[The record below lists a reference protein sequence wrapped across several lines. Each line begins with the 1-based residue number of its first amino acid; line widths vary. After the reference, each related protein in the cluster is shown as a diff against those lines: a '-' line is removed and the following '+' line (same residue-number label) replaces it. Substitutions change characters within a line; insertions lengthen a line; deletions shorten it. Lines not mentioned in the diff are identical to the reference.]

1 MKIVDTY
8 LFELSSDPY
17 TLLNGMFA
25 TQLPPLLNNLIT
37 EYSSKELIKELR
49 DNPKQT
55 LFTIDSSTNLIK
67 KLDNGIQ
74 PPEYI
79 YGSNWAAE
87 SIKFFTIKT
96 NDSWRPMAIPN
107 IKHSLMFTYNSLIIA
122 NSTLSEL
129 YSTEERLNGITSH
142 SESPIIG
149 RDGLFSSMLYEEDPV
164 EEDIAVGFIG
174 YDGTNRF
181 FKESKLQRFK
191 IESTYPYVL
200 QMDLS
205 KFFENIYT
213 HLLSKDRI
221 TDSETFKNYLL
232 WLDEYNQKIN
242 DAHTKGIIQGPIS
255 SKISAELFQLSL
267 DQKILELINKLKL
280 DINFT
285 RYVDDYRF
293 FSKRNSDLELIKHHL
308 IKLFRQYELSFN
320 DSKFQ
325 IYKGF
330 EIQKQAHLERYP
342 LIKTLTNGHIE
353 QFSFEDYTTLR
364 ETIINLLAESDIPTA
379 KSILSMIKNQLKNKN
394 IKFKDNKVVISL
406 MLFLIKVTYVKPV
419 LAMHIYK
426 VISATIS
433 TAIPTVRHKI
443 WSTLFAELD
452 YIEDSFSDTDLEVW
466 YFYALGK
473 AGTSRETSKVFSAY
487 KKKKNQTDIS
497 VLVLTVLLKQHSQ
510 QTNRRIESEIIN
522 IANSNIAN
530 SSLTHDRYWAT
541 ISQSKWWL
549 PISKLWIVTERKVD
563 PDIKK
568 LFISNNGAKIQ
579 WDKLGIVEFLLKNNN

>member
-1 MKIVDTY
+1 MDTS
-8 LFELSSDPY
+8 LLELNSDPY

-37 EYSSKELIKELR
+37 EHSSKELIKELR
-49 DNPKQT
+49 ANPPKT
-55 LFTIDSSTNLIK
+55 LFKIDQSTKLIER
-67 KLDNGIQ
+67 LHSGIKS
-74 PPEYI
+74 PEYI
-79 YGSNWAAE
+79 YGNNWAAE
-87 SIKFFTIKT
+87 SIKFFTVKI

-122 NSTLSEL
+122 NSTLSKL
-129 YSTEERLNGITSH
+129 YSTKERLNGKTSH

-149 RDGLFSSMLYEEDPV
+149 RDGLFSSMLYEDDIV

-174 YDGTNRF
+174 YDGTNKF

-213 HLLSKDRI
+213 HLLSQISI
-221 TDSETFKNYLL
+221 TDSENSEKFKNYLL

-242 DAHTKGIIQGPIS
+242 DDHTKGIIQGPIS

-267 DQKILELINKLKL
+267 DKKILRLIDKLNL

-325 IYKGF
+325 VYKGF
-330 EIQKQAHLERYP
+330 EIQKQAHLDRYP
-342 LIKTLTNGHIE
+342 VIKTLTKGHIS
-353 QFSFEDYTTLR
+353 QFSFEDYTVLR
-364 ETIINLLAESDIPTA
+364 ETIINVLAESDIPTA
-379 KSILSMIKNQLKNKN
+379 KAILSMVKNQVKNKN
-394 IKFKDNKVVISL
+394 VKFKDNKVVISL
-406 MLFLIKVTYVKPV
+406 MLFLIKITYVKPI
-419 LAMHIYK
+419 LSMHIYK
-426 VISATIS
+426 VISATVS
-433 TAIPTVRHKI
+433 TAIPAVKHKI

-473 AGTSRETSKVFSAY
+473 AGTSKETSKIFSAY
-487 KKKKNQTDIS
+487 KKKKKQTDLS
-497 VLVLTVLLKQHSQ
+497 VLVLTVLLKQHSK
-510 QTNRRIESEIIN
+510 QTNKRIELEIT
-522 IANSNIAN
+522 SMAN
-530 SSLTHDRYWAT
+530 SSSNPDKYWAR

-549 PISKLWIVTERKVD
+549 PISKLWIVNERSVSNN
-563 PDIKK
+563 ISK
-568 LFISNNGAKIQ
+568 LFISNNRNEIQ
-579 WDKLGIVEFLLKNNN
+579 WDKLGIIEFLLRNNN

>member
-1 MKIVDTY
+1 MKIVDTS
-8 LFELSSDPY
+8 LLELNSDPY

-37 EYSSKELIKELR
+37 EHSSKELIKELR
-49 DNPKQT
+49 ANPPKT
-55 LFTIDSSTNLIK
+55 LFKIDQSTKLIER
-67 KLDNGIQ
+67 LHSGIKS
-74 PPEYI
+74 PEYI
-79 YGSNWAAE
+79 YGNNWAAE
-87 SIKFFTIKT
+87 SIKFFTVKI

-122 NSTLSEL
+122 NSTLSKL
-129 YSTEERLNGITSH
+129 YSTKERLNGKTSH

-149 RDGLFSSMLYEEDPV
+149 RDGLFSSMLYEDDIV

-174 YDGTNRF
+174 YDGTNKF

-213 HLLSKDRI
+213 HLLSQISI
-221 TDSETFKNYLL
+221 TDSENSEKFKNYLL

-242 DAHTKGIIQGPIS
+242 DDHTKGIIQGPIS

-267 DQKILELINKLKL
+267 DKKILRLIDKLNL

-325 IYKGF
+325 VYKGF
-330 EIQKQAHLERYP
+330 EIQKQAHLDRYP
-342 LIKTLTNGHIE
+342 VIKTLTKGHIS
-353 QFSFEDYTTLR
+353 QFSFEDYTVLR
-364 ETIINLLAESDIPTA
+364 ETIINVLAESDIPTA
-379 KSILSMIKNQLKNKN
+379 KAILSMVKNQVKNKN
-394 IKFKDNKVVISL
+394 VKFKDNKVVISL
-406 MLFLIKVTYVKPV
+406 MLFLIKITYVKPI
-419 LAMHIYK
+419 LSMHIYK
-426 VISATIS
+426 VISATVS
-433 TAIPTVRHKI
+433 TAIPAVKHKI

-473 AGTSRETSKVFSAY
+473 AGTSKETSKIFSAY
-487 KKKKNQTDIS
+487 KKKKKQTDLS
-497 VLVLTVLLKQHSQ
+497 VLVLTVLLKQHSK
-510 QTNRRIESEIIN
+510 QTNKRIELEIT
-522 IANSNIAN
+522 SMAN
-530 SSLTHDRYWAT
+530 SSSNPDKYWAR

-549 PISKLWIVTERKVD
+549 PISKLWIVNERSVSNN
-563 PDIKK
+563 ISK
-568 LFISNNGAKIQ
+568 LFISNNRNEIQ
-579 WDKLGIVEFLLKNNN
+579 WDKLGIIEFLLRNNN

>member
-1 MKIVDTY
+1 MDTS
-8 LFELSSDPY
+8 LLELNSDPY

-37 EYSSKELIKELR
+37 EHSSKELIKELR
-49 DNPKQT
+49 ANPPKT
-55 LFTIDSSTNLIK
+55 LFKIDPSTKLIER
-67 KLDNGIQ
+67 LHSGIKS
-74 PPEYI
+74 PEYI
-79 YGSNWAAE
+79 YGNNWAAE
-87 SIKFFTIKT
+87 SIKFFTVKI

-122 NSTLSEL
+122 NSTLSKL
-129 YSTEERLNGITSH
+129 YSTKERLNGKTSH

-149 RDGLFSSMLYEEDPV
+149 RDGLFSSMLYEDDIV

-174 YDGTNRF
+174 YDGTNKF

-213 HLLSKDRI
+213 HLLSQISI
-221 TDSETFKNYLL
+221 TDSENSEKFKNYLL

-242 DAHTKGIIQGPIS
+242 DDHTKGIIQGPIS

-267 DQKILELINKLKL
+267 DKKILRLIDKLNL

-330 EIQKQAHLERYP
+330 EIQKQAHLDRYP
-342 LIKTLTNGHIE
+342 VIKTLTKGHIS
-353 QFSFEDYTTLR
+353 QFSFEDYTVLR
-364 ETIINLLAESDIPTA
+364 ETIINVLAESDIPTA
-379 KSILSMIKNQLKNKN
+379 KAILSMVKNQVKNKN
-394 IKFKDNKVVISL
+394 VKFKDNKVVISL
-406 MLFLIKVTYVKPV
+406 MLFLIKITYVKPI
-419 LAMHIYK
+419 LSMHIYK
-426 VISATIS
+426 VISATVS
-433 TAIPTVRHKI
+433 TAIPAVRHKI

-473 AGTSRETSKVFSAY
+473 AGTSKETSKIFSAY
-487 KKKKNQTDIS
+487 KKKKKQTDLS
-497 VLVLTVLLKQHSQ
+497 VLVLTVLLKQHSK
-510 QTNRRIESEIIN
+510 QTNKRIELEIT
-522 IANSNIAN
+522 SMAN
-530 SSLTHDRYWAT
+530 SSSNPDKYWAR

-549 PISKLWIVTERKVD
+549 PISKLWIVNERSVSNN
-563 PDIKK
+563 ISK
-568 LFISNNGAKIQ
+568 LFISNNRNEIQ
-579 WDKLGIVEFLLKNNN
+579 WDKLGIIEFLLRNNN

>member
-1 MKIVDTY
+1 MKIVDTS
-8 LFELSSDPY
+8 LLELNSDPY

-37 EYSSKELIKELR
+37 EHSSKELIKELR
-49 DNPKQT
+49 ANPPKT
-55 LFTIDSSTNLIK
+55 LFEIDPSTKLIK
-67 KLDNGIQ
+67 RLHSGIKS
-74 PPEYI
+74 PEYI
-79 YGSNWAAE
+79 YGNNWAAE
-87 SIKFFTIKT
+87 SIKFFTVKI

-122 NSTLSEL
+122 NSTLSKL
-129 YSTEERLNGITSH
+129 YSTKERLNGKTSH

-149 RDGLFSSMLYEEDPV
+149 RDGLFSSMLYEDDIV

-174 YDGTNRF
+174 YDGTNKF

-213 HLLSKDRI
+213 HLLSQISI
-221 TDSETFKNYLL
+221 TDSENSEKFKNYLL

-242 DAHTKGIIQGPIS
+242 DDHTKGIIQGPIS

-267 DQKILELINKLKL
+267 DKKILRLIDKLNL

-330 EIQKQAHLERYP
+330 EIQKQAHLDRYP
-342 LIKTLTNGHIE
+342 VIKTLTKGHIS
-353 QFSFEDYTTLR
+353 QFSFEDYTVLR
-364 ETIINLLAESDIPTA
+364 ETIINVLAESDIPTA
-379 KSILSMIKNQLKNKN
+379 KAILSMVKNQVKNKN
-394 IKFKDNKVVISL
+394 VKFKDNKVVISL
-406 MLFLIKVTYVKPV
+406 MLFLIKITYVKPI
-419 LAMHIYK
+419 LSMHIYK
-426 VISATIS
+426 VISAAVS
-433 TAIPTVRHKI
+433 TAIPAVRHKI

-473 AGTSRETSKVFSAY
+473 AGTSKETSKIFSAY
-487 KKKKNQTDIS
+487 KNKKKQTDLS
-497 VLVLTVLLKQHSQ
+497 VLVLTVLLKQHSK
-510 QTNRRIESEIIN
+510 QTNKRIELEIT
-522 IANSNIAN
+522 SMAN
-530 SSLTHDRYWAT
+530 SSSNPDKYWAG

-549 PISKLWIVTERKVD
+549 PISKLWIVNERSVSNN
-563 PDIKK
+563 ISK
-568 LFISNNGAKIQ
+568 LFISNNRNKIQ
-579 WDKLGIVEFLLKNNN
+579 WDKLGIIEFLLRNTN

>member
-1 MKIVDTY
+1 MDTS
-8 LFELSSDPY
+8 LLELNSDPY
-17 TLLNGMFA
+17 TLLNGMFS

-37 EYSSKELIKELR
+37 EHSSKELIKELR
-49 DNPKQT
+49 DNPPKT
-55 LFTIDSSTNLIK
+55 LFKIDPSTKLIK
-67 KLDNGIQ
+67 RLDSGIKS
-74 PPEYI
+74 PEYI
-79 YGSNWAAE
+79 YGNNWAAE
-87 SIKFFTIKT
+87 SIKFFTVKI

-122 NSTLSEL
+122 NSTLSKL
-129 YSTEERLNGITSH
+129 YSTDERLNGKTSH

-149 RDGLFSSMLYEEDPV
+149 RDGLFSSMLYEDDIV
-164 EEDIAVGFIG
+164 EGDIAIGFIG
-174 YDGTNRF
+174 YDGTNKF

-213 HLLSKDRI
+213 HLLSQI
-221 TDSETFKNYLL
+221 SIIDSENSEKFKNFLL

-242 DAHTKGIIQGPIS
+242 DDHTKGIIQGPIS

-267 DQKILELINKLKL
+267 DKKILRLIDKL
-280 DINFT
+280 N
-285 RYVDDYRF
+285 
-293 FSKRNSDLELIKHHL
+293 LELIKHHL

-330 EIQKQAHLERYP
+330 EIQKQAHLDRYP
-342 LIKTLTNGHIE
+342 AIKTLTKGHIS
-353 QFSFEDYTTLR
+353 QFSFEDYTALR

-379 KSILSMIKNQLKNKN
+379 KAILSMVKNQVKNKN

-406 MLFLIKVTYVKPV
+406 MLFLIKITYVKPI
-419 LAMHIYK
+419 LSMHIYK
-426 VISATIS
+426 VISAAVS
-433 TAIPTVRHKI
+433 TAIPAVRHKI

-473 AGTSRETSKVFSAY
+473 AGTSKETYKIFSAY
-487 KKKKNQTDIS
+487 KKKKKQTDLS
-497 VLVLTVLLKQHSQ
+497 VLVLTVLLKQHSK
-510 QTNRRIESEIIN
+510 QTNKRIELEIT
-522 IANSNIAN
+522 SMAN
-530 SSLTHDRYWAT
+530 SSSNPDKYWAR

-549 PISKLWIVTERKVD
+549 PISKLWIVNERSVSNN
-563 PDIKK
+563 ISK
-568 LFISNNGAKIQ
+568 LFISNNCNKIQ
-579 WDKLGIVEFLLKNNN
+579 WDKLGIIEFLLRNNN

>member
-1 MKIVDTY
+1 MDTS
-8 LFELSSDPY
+8 LLELNSDPY
-17 TLLNGMFA
+17 TLLNGMFS

-37 EYSSKELIKELR
+37 EHSSKELIKELR
-49 DNPKQT
+49 DNPPKT
-55 LFTIDSSTNLIK
+55 LFKIDPSTKLIK
-67 KLDNGIQ
+67 RLDSGIKS
-74 PPEYI
+74 PEYI
-79 YGSNWAAE
+79 YGNNWAAE
-87 SIKFFTIKT
+87 SIKFFTVKI

-122 NSTLSEL
+122 NSTLSKL
-129 YSTEERLNGITSH
+129 YSTDERLNGKTSH

-149 RDGLFSSMLYEEDPV
+149 RDGLFSSMLYEDDIV
-164 EEDIAVGFIG
+164 EGDIAIGFIG
-174 YDGTNRF
+174 YDGTNKF

-213 HLLSKDRI
+213 HLLSQI
-221 TDSETFKNYLL
+221 SIIDSENSEKFKNFLL

-242 DAHTKGIIQGPIS
+242 DDHTKGIIQGPIS

-267 DQKILELINKLKL
+267 DKKILRLIDKLNL

-330 EIQKQAHLERYP
+330 KIQKQAHLDRYP
-342 LIKTLTNGHIE
+342 AIKTLTKGHIS
-353 QFSFEDYTTLR
+353 QFSFEDYTALR

-379 KSILSMIKNQLKNKN
+379 KAILSMVKNQVKNKN

-406 MLFLIKVTYVKPV
+406 MLFLIKITYVKPI
-419 LAMHIYK
+419 LSMHIYK
-426 VISATIS
+426 VISAAVS
-433 TAIPTVRHKI
+433 TAIPAVRHKI

-473 AGTSRETSKVFSAY
+473 AGTSKETYKIFSAY
-487 KKKKNQTDIS
+487 KKKKKQTDLS
-497 VLVLTVLLKQHSQ
+497 VLVLTVLLKQHSK
-510 QTNRRIESEIIN
+510 QTNKRIELEIT
-522 IANSNIAN
+522 SMAN
-530 SSLTHDRYWAT
+530 SSSNPDKYWAR

-549 PISKLWIVTERKVD
+549 PISKLWIVNERSVSNN
-563 PDIKK
+563 ISK
-568 LFISNNGAKIQ
+568 LFISNNCNKIQ
-579 WDKLGIVEFLLKNNN
+579 WDKLGIIEFLLRNNN

>member
-1 MKIVDTY
+1 MKIVDTS
-8 LFELSSDPY
+8 LLELNSDPY

-37 EYSSKELIKELR
+37 EHSSKELIKELR
-49 DNPKQT
+49 ANPPKT
-55 LFTIDSSTNLIK
+55 LFKIDPSTKLIER
-67 KLDNGIQ
+67 LHSGIKS
-74 PPEYI
+74 PEYI
-79 YGSNWAAE
+79 YGNNWAAE
-87 SIKFFTIKT
+87 SIKFFTVKI

-122 NSTLSEL
+122 NSTLSKL
-129 YSTEERLNGITSH
+129 YSTKERLNGKTSH

-149 RDGLFSSMLYEEDPV
+149 RDGLFSSMLYEDDIV

-174 YDGTNRF
+174 YDGTNKF

-213 HLLSKDRI
+213 HLLSQISI
-221 TDSETFKNYLL
+221 TDSENSEKFKNYLL

-242 DAHTKGIIQGPIS
+242 DDHTKGIIQGPIS

-267 DQKILELINKLKL
+267 DKKILRLIDKLNL

-330 EIQKQAHLERYP
+330 EIQKQAHLDRYP
-342 LIKTLTNGHIE
+342 VIKTLTKGHIS
-353 QFSFEDYTTLR
+353 QFSFEDYTVLR
-364 ETIINLLAESDIPTA
+364 ETIINVLAESDIPTA
-379 KSILSMIKNQLKNKN
+379 KAILSMVKNQVKNKN
-394 IKFKDNKVVISL
+394 VKFKDNKVVISL
-406 MLFLIKVTYVKPV
+406 MLFLIKITYVKPI
-419 LAMHIYK
+419 LSMHIYK
-426 VISATIS
+426 VISATVS
-433 TAIPTVRHKI
+433 TAIPAVRHKI

-473 AGTSRETSKVFSAY
+473 AGTSKETSKIFSAY
-487 KKKKNQTDIS
+487 KKKKKQTDLS
-497 VLVLTVLLKQHSQ
+497 VLVLTVLLKQHSK
-510 QTNRRIESEIIN
+510 QTNKRIELEIT
-522 IANSNIAN
+522 SMAN
-530 SSLTHDRYWAT
+530 SSSNPDKYWAR

-549 PISKLWIVTERKVD
+549 PISKLWIVNERSVSNN
-563 PDIKK
+563 ISK
-568 LFISNNGAKIQ
+568 LFISNNRNEIQ
-579 WDKLGIVEFLLKNNN
+579 WNKLGIIEFLLRNNN

>member
-1 MKIVDTY
+1 MDTS
-8 LFELSSDPY
+8 LLELNSDPY

-37 EYSSKELIKELR
+37 EHSSKELIKELR
-49 DNPKQT
+49 ANPPKT
-55 LFTIDSSTNLIK
+55 LFDIDPSTKLINR
-67 KLDNGIQ
+67 LDPGIKS
-74 PPEYI
+74 PEYI
-79 YGSNWAAE
+79 YGNNWAAE
-87 SIKFFTIKT
+87 SIKFFTVKI

-122 NSTLSEL
+122 NSTLSKL
-129 YSTEERLNGITSH
+129 YSTDERLNGKTSH

-149 RDGLFSSMLYEEDPV
+149 RDGLFSSMLYEDDIV
-164 EEDIAVGFIG
+164 EEDIAIGFIG
-174 YDGTNRF
+174 YDGTNKF

-213 HLLSKDRI
+213 HLLSQI
-221 TDSETFKNYLL
+221 SIIDSENSEKFKKFLH

-242 DAHTKGIIQGPIS
+242 DDHTKGIIQGPIS

-267 DQKILELINKLKL
+267 DKKILRLIDKLNL

-330 EIQKQAHLERYP
+330 EIQKQAHLDRYP
-342 LIKTLTNGHIE
+342 VIKTLTKGHIS
-353 QFSFEDYTTLR
+353 QFSFEDYTVLR
-364 ETIINLLAESDIPTA
+364 ETIINVLAESDIPTA
-379 KSILSMIKNQLKNKN
+379 KAILSMVKNQVKNKN
-394 IKFKDNKVVISL
+394 VKFRDNKVVISL
-406 MLFLIKVTYVKPV
+406 MLFLIKITYVKPI
-419 LAMHIYK
+419 LSMHIYK
-426 VISATIS
+426 VISAAVS
-433 TAIPTVRHKI
+433 TAIPAVRHKI

-473 AGTSRETSKVFSAY
+473 AGTSKETSKIFSAY
-487 KKKKNQTDIS
+487 KKKKKQTDLS
-497 VLVLTVLLKQHSQ
+497 VLVLTVLLKQHSK
-510 QTNRRIESEIIN
+510 QTNKRIELEIT
-522 IANSNIAN
+522 SMAN
-530 SSLTHDRYWAT
+530 SSSNPDKYWAG

-549 PISKLWIVTERKVD
+549 PISKLWIVNERSVSNN
-563 PDIKK
+563 ISK
-568 LFISNNGAKIQ
+568 LFISNNRNKIQ
-579 WDKLGIVEFLLKNNN
+579 WDKLGIIEFLLRNTN

>member
-1 MKIVDTY
+1 MDTY

-67 KLDNGIQ
+67 KLDNGIK

-87 SIKFFTIKT
+87 SIKFFTIKM

-107 IKHSLMFTYNSLIIA
+107 IKHSLMFTYNSLIIT
-122 NSTLSEL
+122 NSALSEL

-149 RDGLFSSMLYEEDPV
+149 RDGLFSSMLYEEDTV
-164 EEDIAVGFIG
+164 EGDIAVGFIG
-174 YDGTNRF
+174 YDGTNSF

-221 TDSETFKNYLL
+221 TDSDTFKNYLL

-379 KSILSMIKNQLKNKN
+379 KAILSIIKNQLKNKN

-426 VISATIS
+426 VISAAIS

-473 AGTSRETSKVFSAY
+473 AGTSRETSRVFSAY
-487 KKKKNQTDIS
+487 KKRKTKQT
-497 VLVLTVLLKQHSQ
+497 LV
-510 QTNRRIESEIIN
+510 
-522 IANSNIAN
+522 
-530 SSLTHDRYWAT
+530 YW
-541 ISQSKWWL
+541 
-549 PISKLWIVTERKVD
+549 
-563 PDIKK
+563 
-568 LFISNNGAKIQ
+568 F
-579 WDKLGIVEFLLKNNN
+579 

>member
-1 MKIVDTY
+1 MDTS
-8 LFELSSDPY
+8 LLELNSDPY

-37 EYSSKELIKELR
+37 EHSSKELIKELR
-49 DNPKQT
+49 ANPPKT
-55 LFTIDSSTNLIK
+55 LFDIDPSTKLINR
-67 KLDNGIQ
+67 LDPGIKS
-74 PPEYI
+74 PEYI
-79 YGSNWAAE
+79 YGNNWAAE
-87 SIKFFTIKT
+87 SIKFFTVKI

-122 NSTLSEL
+122 NSTLSKL
-129 YSTEERLNGITSH
+129 YSTDERLNGKTSH

-149 RDGLFSSMLYEEDPV
+149 RDGLFSSMLYEDDIV
-164 EEDIAVGFIG
+164 EEDIAIGFIG
-174 YDGTNRF
+174 YDGTNKF

-213 HLLSKDRI
+213 HLLSQI
-221 TDSETFKNYLL
+221 SIIDSENSEKFKKFLH

-242 DAHTKGIIQGPIS
+242 DDHTKGIIQGPIS

-267 DQKILELINKLKL
+267 DKKILRLIDKLNL

-330 EIQKQAHLERYP
+330 EIQKQAHLDRYP
-342 LIKTLTNGHIE
+342 VIKTLTKGHIS
-353 QFSFEDYTTLR
+353 QFSFEDYTVLR
-364 ETIINLLAESDIPTA
+364 ETIINVLAESDIPTA
-379 KSILSMIKNQLKNKN
+379 KAILSMVKNQVKNKN
-394 IKFKDNKVVISL
+394 VKFKDNKVVISL
-406 MLFLIKVTYVKPV
+406 MLFLIKITYVKPI
-419 LAMHIYK
+419 LSMHIYK
-426 VISATIS
+426 VISAAVS
-433 TAIPTVRHKI
+433 TAIPAVRHKI

-473 AGTSRETSKVFSAY
+473 AGTSKETSKIFSAY
-487 KKKKNQTDIS
+487 KKKKKQTDLS
-497 VLVLTVLLKQHSQ
+497 VLVLTVLLKQHSK
-510 QTNRRIESEIIN
+510 QTNKRIELEIT
-522 IANSNIAN
+522 SMAN
-530 SSLTHDRYWAT
+530 SSSNPDKYWAG

-549 PISKLWIVTERKVD
+549 PISKLWIVNERSVSNN
-563 PDIKK
+563 ISK
-568 LFISNNGAKIQ
+568 LFISNNRNKIQ
-579 WDKLGIVEFLLKNNN
+579 

>member
-1 MKIVDTY
+1 MDTS
-8 LFELSSDPY
+8 LLELNSDPY

-37 EYSSKELIKELR
+37 EHSSKELIKELR
-49 DNPKQT
+49 ANPPKT
-55 LFTIDSSTNLIK
+55 LFDIDPSTKLINR
-67 KLDNGIQ
+67 LDPGIKS
-74 PPEYI
+74 PEYI
-79 YGSNWAAE
+79 YGNNWAAE
-87 SIKFFTIKT
+87 SIKFFTVKI

-122 NSTLSEL
+122 NSTLSKL
-129 YSTEERLNGITSH
+129 YSTDERLNGKTSH

-149 RDGLFSSMLYEEDPV
+149 RDGLFSSMLYEDDIV
-164 EEDIAVGFIG
+164 EEDIAIGFIG
-174 YDGTNRF
+174 YDGTNKF

-213 HLLSKDRI
+213 HLLSQI
-221 TDSETFKNYLL
+221 SIIDSENSEKFKKFLH

-242 DAHTKGIIQGPIS
+242 DDHTKGIIQGPIS

-267 DQKILELINKLKL
+267 DKKILRLIDKLNL

-330 EIQKQAHLERYP
+330 EIQKQAHLDRYP
-342 LIKTLTNGHIE
+342 VIKTLTKGHIS
-353 QFSFEDYTTLR
+353 QFSFEDYTVLR
-364 ETIINLLAESDIPTA
+364 ETIINVLAESDIPTA
-379 KSILSMIKNQLKNKN
+379 KAILSMVKNQVKNKN
-394 IKFKDNKVVISL
+394 VKFKDNKVVISL
-406 MLFLIKVTYVKPV
+406 MLFLIKITYVKPI
-419 LAMHIYK
+419 LSMHIYK
-426 VISATIS
+426 VISAAVS
-433 TAIPTVRHKI
+433 TAIPAVRHKI

-473 AGTSRETSKVFSAY
+473 AGTSKETSKIFSAY
-487 KKKKNQTDIS
+487 KKKKKQTDLS
-497 VLVLTVLLKQHSQ
+497 VLVLTVLLKQHSK
-510 QTNRRIESEIIN
+510 QTNKRIELEIT
-522 IANSNIAN
+522 SMAN
-530 SSLTHDRYWAT
+530 SSSNPDKYWAG

-549 PISKLWIVTERKVD
+549 PISKLWIVNERSVSNN
-563 PDIKK
+563 ISK
-568 LFISNNGAKIQ
+568 LFISNNRNKIQ
-579 WDKLGIVEFLLKNNN
+579 WDKLGIIEFLLRNTN

>member
-1 MKIVDTY
+1 MKIVDTS
-8 LFELSSDPY
+8 LLELNSDPY

-37 EYSSKELIKELR
+37 EHSSKELIKELR
-49 DNPKQT
+49 ANPPKT
-55 LFTIDSSTNLIK
+55 LFNIDPSTKLIK
-67 KLDNGIQ
+67 RLHQGIKS
-74 PPEYI
+74 PEYI
-79 YGSNWAAE
+79 YGNNWAAE
-87 SIKFFTIKT
+87 SIKFFTVKI

-107 IKHSLMFTYNSLIIA
+107 IKHSLMFAYNSLIIE
-122 NSTLSEL
+122 NSTLSKL
-129 YSTEERLNGITSH
+129 YSTEERLNGKTSH

-149 RDGLFSSMLYEEDPV
+149 RDGLFSSMLYEDDIV
-164 EEDIAVGFIG
+164 DEDIAVGFIG
-174 YDGTNRF
+174 YDETNKF
-181 FKESKLQRFK
+181 FEESKLQRFK

-213 HLLSKDRI
+213 HLLSQISI
-221 TDSETFKNYLL
+221 TGSENSEKFKNYLL

-242 DAHTKGIIQGPIS
+242 DDHTKGIIQGPIS

-267 DQKILELINKLKL
+267 DKKILRLIDKLNL

-330 EIQKQAHLERYP
+330 EIQKQAHLDRYP
-342 LIKTLTNGHIE
+342 VIKTLTKGHIS
-353 QFSFEDYTTLR
+353 QFSFEDYTALR
-364 ETIINLLAESDIPTA
+364 ETIITVLAESDIPTA
-379 KSILSMIKNQLKNKN
+379 KAILSMVKNQVKNKN

-406 MLFLIKVTYVKPV
+406 MLFLIKTTYVKPI
-419 LAMHIYK
+419 LSMHIYK
-426 VISATIS
+426 VISAAVS
-433 TAIPTVRHKI
+433 TAIPAVRHKI

-466 YFYALGK
+466 FFYALGK
-473 AGTSRETSKVFSAY
+473 AGTSKETSKIFSAY
-487 KKKKNQTDIS
+487 KKKKKQTDLS
-497 VLVLTVLLKQHSQ
+497 VLVLTVLLKQHSR
-510 QTNRRIESEIIN
+510 QTNKRIELEIT
-522 IANSNIAN
+522 SIAN
-530 SSLTHDRYWAT
+530 SSSNPDKYWAR

-549 PISKLWIVTERKVD
+549 PISKLWIVNERSVSSNN
-563 PDIKK
+563 ISK
-568 LFISNNGAKIQ
+568 LFISNNGNKIQ
-579 WDKLGIVEFLLKNNN
+579 WDKLGIIEFLLRNNN

>member
-1 MKIVDTY
+1 MKIVDTS
-8 LFELSSDPY
+8 LLELNSDPY

-37 EYSSKELIKELR
+37 EHSSKELIKELR
-49 DNPKQT
+49 ANPPKT
-55 LFTIDSSTNLIK
+55 LFKIDPSTKLIER
-67 KLDNGIQ
+67 LHSGIKS
-74 PPEYI
+74 PEYI
-79 YGSNWAAE
+79 YGNNWAAE
-87 SIKFFTIKT
+87 SIKFFTVKI

-122 NSTLSEL
+122 NSTLSKL
-129 YSTEERLNGITSH
+129 YSTKERLNGKTSH

-149 RDGLFSSMLYEEDPV
+149 RDGLFSSMLYEDDIV

-174 YDGTNRF
+174 YDGTNKF

-213 HLLSKDRI
+213 HLLSQISI
-221 TDSETFKNYLL
+221 TDSENSEKFKNYLL

-242 DAHTKGIIQGPIS
+242 DDHTKGIIQGPIS

-267 DQKILELINKLKL
+267 DKKILRLIDKLNL

-330 EIQKQAHLERYP
+330 EIQKQAHLDRYP
-342 LIKTLTNGHIE
+342 VIKTLTKGHIS
-353 QFSFEDYTTLR
+353 QFSFEDYTVLR
-364 ETIINLLAESDIPTA
+364 ETIINVLAESDIPTA
-379 KSILSMIKNQLKNKN
+379 KAILSMVKNQVKNKN
-394 IKFKDNKVVISL
+394 VKFKDNKVVISL
-406 MLFLIKVTYVKPV
+406 MLFLIKITYVKPI
-419 LAMHIYK
+419 LSMHIYK
-426 VISATIS
+426 VISATVS
-433 TAIPTVRHKI
+433 TAIPAVRHKI

-473 AGTSRETSKVFSAY
+473 AGTSKETSKIFSAY
-487 KKKKNQTDIS
+487 KKKKKQTDLS
-497 VLVLTVLLKQHSQ
+497 VLVLTVLLKQHSK
-510 QTNRRIESEIIN
+510 QTNKRIELEIT
-522 IANSNIAN
+522 SMAN
-530 SSLTHDRYWAT
+530 SSSNPDKYWAR

-549 PISKLWIVTERKVD
+549 PISKLWIVNERSVSNN
-563 PDIKK
+563 ISK
-568 LFISNNGAKIQ
+568 LFISNNRNEIQ
-579 WDKLGIVEFLLKNNN
+579 WDKLGIIEFLLRNNN

>member
-1 MKIVDTY
+1 MDTS
-8 LFELSSDPY
+8 LLELNSDPY

-37 EYSSKELIKELR
+37 EHSSKELIKELR
-49 DNPKQT
+49 ANPPKT
-55 LFTIDSSTNLIK
+55 LFDIDPSTKLIN
-67 KLDNGIQ
+67 KLDPGIKS
-74 PPEYI
+74 PEYI
-79 YGSNWAAE
+79 YGNNWAAE
-87 SIKFFTIKT
+87 SIKFFTVKI

-122 NSTLSEL
+122 NSTLSKL
-129 YSTEERLNGITSH
+129 YSTDERLNGKTSH

-149 RDGLFSSMLYEEDPV
+149 RDGLFSSMLYEDDIV
-164 EEDIAVGFIG
+164 EEDIAIGFIG
-174 YDGTNRF
+174 YDGTNKF

-213 HLLSKDRI
+213 HLLSQI
-221 TDSETFKNYLL
+221 SIIDSENSEKFKKFLH

-242 DAHTKGIIQGPIS
+242 DDHTKGIIQGPIS

-267 DQKILELINKLKL
+267 DKKILRLIDKLNL

-330 EIQKQAHLERYP
+330 EIQKQAHLDRYP
-342 LIKTLTNGHIE
+342 VIKTLTKGHIS
-353 QFSFEDYTTLR
+353 QFSFEDYTVLR
-364 ETIINLLAESDIPTA
+364 ETIINVLAESDIPTA
-379 KSILSMIKNQLKNKN
+379 KAILSMVKNQVKNKN
-394 IKFKDNKVVISL
+394 VKFKDNKVVISL
-406 MLFLIKVTYVKPV
+406 MLFLIKITYVKPI
-419 LAMHIYK
+419 LSMHIYK
-426 VISATIS
+426 VISAAVS
-433 TAIPTVRHKI
+433 TAIPAVRHKI

-473 AGTSRETSKVFSAY
+473 AGTSKETSKIFSAY
-487 KKKKNQTDIS
+487 KKKKRQTDLS
-497 VLVLTVLLKQHSQ
+497 VLVLTVLLKQHSK
-510 QTNRRIESEIIN
+510 QTNKRIELEIT
-522 IANSNIAN
+522 SMAN
-530 SSLTHDRYWAT
+530 SSSNPDKYWAE

-549 PISKLWIVTERKVD
+549 PISKLWIVNKRSVSNN
-563 PDIKK
+563 ISK
-568 LFISNNGAKIQ
+568 LFISNNRNKIQ
-579 WDKLGIVEFLLKNNN
+579 WDKLGIIEFLLRNTN

>member
-1 MKIVDTY
+1 MKIVDTS
-8 LFELSSDPY
+8 LLELNSDPY

-37 EYSSKELIKELR
+37 EHSSKELIKELR
-49 DNPKQT
+49 ANPQKT
-55 LFTIDSSTNLIK
+55 LFNIDPSTKLIK
-67 KLDNGIQ
+67 RLHPGIKS
-74 PPEYI
+74 PEYI
-79 YGSNWAAE
+79 YGNNWAAE
-87 SIKFFTIKT
+87 SIKFFTVKI

-107 IKHSLMFTYNSLIIA
+107 IKHSLMFAYNSLIIA
-122 NSTLSEL
+122 NSTLSKL
-129 YSTEERLNGITSH
+129 YSTEERLNGKTSH

-149 RDGLFSSMLYEEDPV
+149 RDGLFSSMLYEDDIV
-164 EEDIAVGFIG
+164 DEDIAVGFIG
-174 YDGTNRF
+174 YDGTNKF

-213 HLLSKDRI
+213 HLLSQISI
-221 TDSETFKNYLL
+221 TGSENSEKFKNYLL

-242 DAHTKGIIQGPIS
+242 DDHTKGIIQGPIS

-267 DQKILELINKLKL
+267 DKKILRLIDKLNL

-330 EIQKQAHLERYP
+330 EIQKQAHLDRYP
-342 LIKTLTNGHIE
+342 VIKTLTKGHIS
-353 QFSFEDYTTLR
+353 QFSFEDYTALR
-364 ETIINLLAESDIPTA
+364 ETIITVLAESDIPTA
-379 KSILSMIKNQLKNKN
+379 KAILSMVKNQVKNKN

-406 MLFLIKVTYVKPV
+406 MLFLIKITYVKPI
-419 LAMHIYK
+419 LSMHIYK
-426 VISATIS
+426 VISAAVS
-433 TAIPTVRHKI
+433 TAIPAVRHKI

-466 YFYALGK
+466 FFYALGK
-473 AGTSRETSKVFSAY
+473 AGTSKETSKIFSAY
-487 KKKKNQTDIS
+487 KKKKKQTDLS
-497 VLVLTVLLKQHSQ
+497 VLVLTVLLKQHSR
-510 QTNRRIESEIIN
+510 QTNKKIELEIT
-522 IANSNIAN
+522 SIAN
-530 SSLTHDRYWAT
+530 SSSNPDKYWAR

-549 PISKLWIVTERKVD
+549 PISKLWIVNERSVSSNN
-563 PDIKK
+563 ISK
-568 LFISNNGAKIQ
+568 LFISNNRNKIQ
-579 WDKLGIVEFLLKNNN
+579 WDKLGIIEFLLRNNN

>member
-8 LFELSSDPY
+8 LYELSSDPY

-25 TQLPPLLNNLIT
+25 TQLPPLINNLIT
-37 EYSSKELIKELR
+37 EYSSNELIKELR

-55 LFTIDSSTNLIK
+55 LFTMDSSTNLIK

-87 SIKFFTIKT
+87 SIKFFTIKM

-122 NSTLSEL
+122 NSTLSNL
-129 YSTEERLNGITSH
+129 YSTEERLNGKTSH

-149 RDGLFSSMLYEEDPV
+149 RDGLFSSMLYEEDAV

-174 YDGTNRF
+174 YDETNKF

-213 HLLSKDRI
+213 HLLSKSMI
-221 TDSETFKNYLL
+221 CDSEMFGSYLL
-232 WLDEYNQKIN
+232 WLDEFNQKIN

-255 SKISAELFQLSL
+255 SKVSAELFQLSL
-267 DQKILELINKLKL
+267 DQEIVELSKKLKL

-293 FSKRNSDLELIKHHL
+293 FSKKNSDLELIKHHL
-308 IKLFRQYELSFN
+308 IKLFRKYELSFN

-342 LIKTLTNGHIE
+342 KIKTLTSGHIE
-353 QFSFEDYTTLR
+353 QFLFDDYTILR
-364 ETIINLLAESDIPTA
+364 ETIINLLEESDISTVKA
-379 KSILSMIKNQLKNKN
+379 ILSIITKQIQHKK
-394 IKFKDNKVVISL
+394 IKFKDNKVVVSL
-406 MLFLIKVTYVKPV
+406 ILFFIKVTYVKPV
-419 LAMHIYK
+419 LAMHIYQ
-426 VISATIS
+426 VISAAIS
-433 TAIPTVRHKI
+433 TAIPPVRHNI
-443 WSTLFAELD
+443 WNTLFEELD

-466 YFYALGK
+466 YFYVLGQ

-487 KKKKNQTDIS
+487 KKKKKQTDIN
-497 VLVLTVLLKQHSQ
+497 VLVLTVLLKKNSK
-510 QTNRRIESEIIN
+510 QTNSRIESEIMN
-522 IANSNIAN
+522 IVPPK
-530 SSLTHDRYWAT
+530 YWT
-541 ISQSKWWL
+541 SISQSKWWL
-549 PISKLWIVTERKVD
+549 PISKLWIVTERNVCHE
-563 PDIKK
+563 IKK
-568 LFISNNGAKIQ
+568 LFISSNRSQIQ
-579 WDKLGIVEFLLKNNN
+579 WDKLGIIEFLLQKT